1 MREQSKKGALM
12 PDPVIVI
19 GGGPAGLAAAARLAK
34 AGHRVELYEQSDTP
48 GGTWAPYRVGSG
60 LVVDNAPA
68 IIGFPAPWRD
78 LFRKSGR
85 PLEAEVARMGYALV
99 PAEPPTM
106 IFADGT
112 ELILPTDRGGQYT
125 TLAGAYGQPV
135 AERWQRLL
143 DRLGEVWQTL
153 RGLGVEAELRG
164 RRQLNRATRR
174 SLFGRS
180 ATLADLAISI
190 DHQHL
195 GSIIRS
201 VAYRSGSVPE
211 LTPAF
216 AAVELYLSR
225 TFGRWQLQPLDAEL
239 RPDVGRSSVLVE
251 ALAAR
256 LALRKVEVH
265 LSCPVSAITL
275 RDGRALA
282 VETSAGDT
290 PRCGGHC
297 DMRSLADLQHVA
309 ADCRDSA
316 DPTPVARPQPGGR
329 ADDQPRRN
337 GGADRTRRRDDR
349 AERDRRTHRE
359 LPAPRG
365 WRRNPHCPRLQP
377 DGAQTVVRGRLER
390 FRQLAAPTAGDN
402 PDSWPLHGRTLLPG
416 WSEPIARRAL
426 GSPGGVRLPRLPA
439 GQRVGIGRAAT
450 TLGTQTTSVYSDVC
464 FSD

>member
-34 AGHRVELYEQSDTP
+34 AGHRVELYEQSDTL

-125 TLAGAYGQPV
+125 TLGGAYGQPV

-282 VETSAGDT
+282 VETSAGIRPAAAVIAT
-290 PRCGGHC
+290 C
-297 DMRSLADLQHVA
+297 DPWQIFNTLLPIA
-309 ADCRDSA
+309 A
-316 DPTPVARPQPGGR
+316 TRPI
-329 ADDQPRRN
+329 
-337 GGADRTRRRDDR
+337 RRRL
-349 AERDRRTHRE
+349 RD
-359 LPAPRG
+359 LSPA
-365 WRRNPHCPRLQP
+365 
-377 DGAQTVVRGRLER
+377 
-390 FRQLAAPTAGDN
+390 AAPTISHDVTSGLTAPVAETIALNETGVPTVSYRRRVVGGGIHTVHDFN
-402 PDSWPLHGRTLLPG
+402 QTVPRPSYGVAWNGFDSWLRRPPVTTQIPG
-416 WSEPIARRAL
+416 LYTAGPFS
-426 GSPGGVRLPRLPA
+426 PA
-439 GQRVGIGRAAT
+439 GPSPSHVVLSAALAAYACHDYLRAS
-450 TLGTQTTSVYSDVC
+450 G
-464 FSD
+464 

>member
-34 AGHRVELYEQSDTP
+34 AGHRVELYEQSDTL

-174 SLFGRS
+174 SLSGRR

-282 VETSAGDT
+282 VETSAGIRPT
-290 PRCGGHC
+290 AAVIATC
-297 DMRSLADLQHVA
+297 DPWQIFNTLLPIA
-309 ADCRDSA
+309 A
-316 DPTPVARPQPGGR
+316 TRPI
-329 ADDQPRRN
+329 
-337 GGADRTRRRDDR
+337 RRRL
-349 AERDRRTHRE
+349 RD
-359 LPAPRG
+359 LSPA
-365 WRRNPHCPRLQP
+365 
-377 DGAQTVVRGRLER
+377 
-390 FRQLAAPTAGDN
+390 AAPTISHDVTSGLTAPVAETIALNETGVPTVSYRRRVVGGGIHTVHDFN
-402 PDSWPLHGRTLLPG
+402 QTVPRPSYGVAWNGFDSWLRRPPVTTQIPG
-416 WSEPIARRAL
+416 LYTAGPFS
-426 GSPGGVRLPRLPA
+426 PA
-439 GQRVGIGRAAT
+439 GPSPSHVVLSAALAAYACHDYLRAS
-450 TLGTQTTSVYSDVC
+450 G
-464 FSD
+464 